1 MHLDSTAYIALGWF
15 GSILAITVG
24 LGIFVLTKLNKK

>member
-15 GSILAITVG
+15 GSILAITIG
-24 LGIFVLTKLNKK
+24 LGVFLLTKLRK